1 MSAIPSDAQKATA
14 NVLVVAHD
22 DSFLPNYQE
31 LTFIL
36 RQQSLRPVR
45 VVRSSDPRLS
55 NLVCSTTGFRSAEAN
70 DETLQALNDKYHAN
84 ENVTWWDAILL
95 QGRQDKA
102 QREGD
107 AVKNRFGDVSRVDT
121 ATEQHLARLINDD
134 AIDIVTFES
143 VAGTPDSN
151 NVRPSVARIRQ
162 RRAEKEQEA
171 RAQIEEA
178 HLERRRAQR
187 QRLEAIVAADR
198 AARAQSTMPA
208 EPTDVTE
215 DRGDPS
221 PPPEQAESVETPTP
235 SDSGGSESSLWDP
248 TIVVARYISGW
259 ANLRWA
265 YTTNT
270 MVDTRLLKEGIWLFD
285 RPSRFRLHGQQILSG
300 STIRP
305 GFPVVLAADSV
316 LEIPMP
322 SFHTRGHTLFLQPH
336 HPPYQR
342 DTRSA
347 WYHAGASHPD
357 FQPATAL
364 AQYQSLE
371 MLGASIWRHD
381 RDLLPCSGPLCS
393 RVLSDMAVSTLI
405 CHGCGPCS
413 KVRYC
418 SVECKLTDLYGH
430 GEQCGDPALLI
441 PTIIDPA
448 TIPPRFTHLAPMIR
462 DRSGLHT
469 HARYRQC
476 VHAQLS
482 M

>member
-1 MSAIPSDAQKATA
+1 MLDQ
-14 NVLVVAHD
+14 
-22 DSFLPNYQE
+22 
-31 LTFIL
+31 
-36 RQQSLRPVR
+36 
-45 VVRSSDPRLS
+45 
-55 NLVCSTTGFRSAEAN
+55 EAN
-70 DETLQALNDKYHAN
+70 DKALQALNAKYYTN
-84 ENVTWWDAILL
+84 ENVTWWDAVL
-95 QGRQDKA
+95 A
-102 QREGD
+102 QRRQKKAEEEGERV
-107 AVKNRFGDVSRVDT
+107 ATRFGDVSRVDI

-134 AIDIVTFES
+134 AIDVVTFES

-151 NVRPSVARIRQ
+151 NVRPSIARLRR
-162 RRAEKEQEA
+162 RRAEKEEEA
-171 RAQIEEA
+171 RTQIEEA

-198 AARAQSTMPA
+198 AARAQSTVSA
-208 EPTDVTE
+208 EPTDVAE
-215 DRGDPS
+215 GGEDPS
-221 PPPEQAESVETPTP
+221 SPSEEAEIVKDPTP
-235 SDSGGSESSLWDP
+235 SDSGSSENSLWDL
-248 TIVVARYISGW
+248 TIVVARHLRGW

-270 MVDTRLLKEGIWLFD
+270 IVDMRLLNEGIWLFD
-285 RPSRFRLHGQQILSG
+285 RPPRLRRHGQQVLSG

-305 GFPVVLAADSV
+305 DFPVILATDGG
-316 LEIPMP
+316 LDIPMP
-322 SFHTRGHTLFLQPH
+322 SFLTRGNTLFLQPH

-381 RDLLPCSGPLCS
+381 RNLLPCSGPLCS

-418 SVECKLTDLYGH
+418 SLDCKLTDLYSH
-430 GEQCGDPALLI
+430 GQQCGDPALLI

-448 TIPPRFTHLAPMIR
+448 TIPPRFTLFAPMIR

-482 M
+482 MGKQQIPEYSLLYASTETAFAKVSRTSCLSIAPLGALRNGFRPSYFPCTRPSFFILALLSS